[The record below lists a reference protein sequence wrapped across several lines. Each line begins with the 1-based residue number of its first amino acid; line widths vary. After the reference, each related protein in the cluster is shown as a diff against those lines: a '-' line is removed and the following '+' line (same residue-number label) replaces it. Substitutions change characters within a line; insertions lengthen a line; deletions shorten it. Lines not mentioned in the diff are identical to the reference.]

1 MIKIAIERMSE
12 EKQSEERKLKV
23 LYISQEITPFLP
35 ENEISFI
42 GRHLPQGV
50 YDKGKEIRVFMP
62 RFGKVNERRHQL
74 HEVIRLSGMNMI
86 INDSDHPLIIKVA
99 SIPTARMQ
107 VYFIDN
113 DEYFSRK
120 AVYTDTEGNFFE
132 DNDERM
138 IFYVRGVLETVKKLG
153 WVPDIIHCHGWMTS
167 VAPMY
172 IRTSYKDDPHFSET
186 KILFSV
192 YDHEFTGSLD
202 KGLIDKIKY
211 DGVEQ
216 EQMEVIAD
224 PTFVNLNKLAIQYSD
239 AVILGSEE
247 INPEILSYIE
257 EQEIDTLNLGGQ
269 DNFIMA
275 LDTFYDEITE
285 GKTVVVEE

>member
-1 MIKIAIERMSE
+1 MSE
-12 EKQSEERKLKV
+12 VNKLKV

-35 ENEISFI
+35 ENEVSFI

-113 DEYFSRK
+113 EEYFSRK
-120 AVYTDTEGNFFE
+120 AVYHDDEGNFFD

-138 IFYVRGVLETVKKLG
+138 VFYVRGVLETVKKLG
-153 WVPDIIHCHGWMTS
+153 WIPDVIHCHGWMS
-167 VAPMY
+167 SLAPMY
-172 IRTSYKDDPHFSET
+172 IRTSYNDDPHFSET
-186 KILFSV
+186 KIIFSV
-192 YDHEFTGSLD
+192 YDNEFDGKLD
-202 KGLIDKIKY
+202 NQLADKISYDGIDKEKMAII
-211 DGVEQ
+211 E
-216 EQMEVIAD
+216 D
-224 PTFVNLNKLAIQYSD
+224 PSFVNLNKLAIQYAD
-239 AVILGSEE
+239 AIVLGSEE

-257 EQEIDTLNLGGQ
+257 EQKVESLNLGGQ

-285 GKTVVVEE
+285 GKAVVVEEE

>member
-1 MIKIAIERMSE
+1 MSE
-12 EKQSEERKLKV
+12 VKKLKV

-35 ENEISFI
+35 ENEVSFI

-113 DEYFSRK
+113 EEYFSRK
-120 AVYTDTEGNFFE
+120 AIYHNDEGEFFE

-153 WVPDIIHCHGWMTS
+153 WIPDVIHCHGWMTS
-167 VAPMY
+167 LAPMY

-186 KILFSV
+186 KIIFSV
-192 YDHEFTGSLD
+192 YDHAFEGSMD
-202 KGLIDKIKY
+202 KDLIDKIAF
-211 DGVEQ
+211 DGIEKEKMQ
-216 EQMEVIAD
+216 IIED
-224 PTFVNLNKLAIQYSD
+224 PNFVNLNKLAVQYSD
-239 AVILGSEE
+239 AIVLGSEE
-247 INPEILSYIE
+247 INEDILSYIDQ
-257 EQEIDTLNLGGQ
+257 QEVETLNLGGQ
-269 DNFIMA
+269 DNFIMS

-285 GKTVVVEE
+285 GKAVVVEEEK